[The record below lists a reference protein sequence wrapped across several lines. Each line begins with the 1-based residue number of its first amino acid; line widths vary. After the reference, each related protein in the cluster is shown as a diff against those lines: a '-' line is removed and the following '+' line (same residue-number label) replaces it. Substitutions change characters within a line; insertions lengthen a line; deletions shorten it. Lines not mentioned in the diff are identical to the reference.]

1 MLWPSQLKAH
11 MRTHTGEKPYA
22 CTMDSFSMLCPSQLK
37 AHMRTHTG
45 EKPYAC
51 TKAHMRTHTGEKP
64 YACTQCTRRFAG
76 KSDLARHMWTHTD
89 DKPHSCPHCEKK
101 FILASSL
108 RTHLKR
114 HPADN
119 PHGCSKCSYA
129 GLDPHDCRPYVC
141 EICGHSTKKV
151 ISVSKQNL
159 IDIIC
164 VNPTSNLHL
173 VDAHDVNLMSV
184 FVLRILEQLIS
195 VYTTLPKKLS

>member
-11 MRTHTGEKPYA
+11 MRTHTGEKPY
-22 CTMDSFSMLCPSQLK
+22 P
-37 AHMRTHTG
+37 
-45 EKPYAC
+45 C
-51 TKAHMRTHTGEKP
+51 TK
-64 YACTQCTRRFAG
+64 CTRRFAG